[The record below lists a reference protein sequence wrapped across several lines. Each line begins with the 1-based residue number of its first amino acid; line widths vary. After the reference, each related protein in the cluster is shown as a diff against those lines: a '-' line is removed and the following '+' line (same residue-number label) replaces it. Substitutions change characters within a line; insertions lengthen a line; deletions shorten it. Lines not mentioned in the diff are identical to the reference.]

1 MQNSSSLFQFLIPN
15 SEFPILHFAKLEL
28 ARHAEQRRALTVPLG
43 CSAKHLHYVGSFNQ
57 GALRV
62 HPTKA
67 RRGKCS
73 VKAPKVK
80 PLYKRRFRESR
91 SDFSLGLASQSLA
104 RLCRAAQVKRF
115 GAQNDEFEK
124 NGDLGENH
132 HHLR

>member
-1 MQNSSSLFQFLIPN
+1 MNSRRRIASSM
-15 SEFPILHFAKLEL
+15 KL
-28 ARHAEQRRALTVPLG
+28 ARHAEQRRALTVMIG
-43 CSAKHLHYVGSFNQ
+43 YSAKHLHYVGSFNQ

-80 PLYKRRFRESR
+80 PRYKRRFRESR

-115 GAQNDEFEK
+115 GAQNDEVCGK
-124 NGDLGENH
+124 NKLCSVNW
-132 HHLR
+132 LRHELTAEPS